1 MCFTRRVGVVQMGFQ
16 YKKCFIKKLSFSV
29 ISVIL
34 GICVV
39 FSSQL
44 LAKDKEVRLYNWAGQ
59 IGRSTIAD
67 FERDTKIK
75 MIYDVF
81 DSNEMLEGKLMA
93 GHSGFDV
100 VSPSDSF
107 LARQIQSDIYLPLD
121 KSKLSNWKNLDP
133 NLMKLMATHD
143 PDNKYAIPYVW
154 MTTGIG
160 YNEDMIKKRL
170 GKDVQL
176 DSWDL
181 VFKPENLAKLQDCGV
196 AFLDAPTEV
205 FATVLNYLGKDPNST
220 NPKDYTGTAF
230 SFLTK
235 LRPYIRYFHSSQ
247 YINDIANGDI
257 CVVLGWS
264 GDILQARDRA
274 KEAKNGVKVKYYIPK
289 EGALVFFDT
298 FAIPKDAE
306 NVEAAHKFLNYV
318 MQPEIAA
325 QVTNDVNFASAN
337 KAANA
342 FIKARVRNDPAVYP
356 RPDIMKKLF
365 TLKVQA
371 PKLERVITRTWTRVR
386 TGQ

>member
-1 MCFTRRVGVVQMGFQ
+1 MNFYNKKWFAKKSFFSIISIVLGVF
-16 YKKCFIKKLSFSV
+16 
-29 ISVIL
+29 
-34 GICVV
+34 VV
-39 FSSQL
+39 FSSSVS
-44 LAKDKEVRLYNWAGQ
+44 AKETEVRLYNWAGQ
-59 IGRSTIAD
+59 IGRSTISD

-75 MIYDVF
+75 VIYDVF
-81 DSNEMLEGKLMA
+81 DSNEVLEGKLMA

-107 LARQIQSDIYLPLD
+107 LARQIQSGIYLPLD
-121 KSKLSNWKNLDP
+121 KSKLPNLKNLDP

-160 YNEDMIKKRL
+160 YNVDMVKKRL
-170 GKDVQL
+170 GKDIPL

-181 VFKPENLAKLQDCGV
+181 VLKPENLSKLQDCGV

-220 NPKDYTGTAF
+220 DPKDYTGSAF
-230 SFLTK
+230 DVLSK
-235 LRPYIRYFHSSQ
+235 VRPYIRYFHSSQ

-274 KEAKNGVKVKYYIPK
+274 IEAKNGVKVQYFIPK

-306 NVEAAHKFLNYV
+306 HVEAAHTFLNYI
-318 MQPEIAA
+318 MRPEIAA

-337 KAANA
+337 KAADR
-342 FIKARVRNDPAVYP
+342 FIKAKVRNDPAVYP
-356 RPDIMKKLF
+356 VPSIMEKLF
-365 TLKVQA
+365 TLKVQE
-371 PKLERVITRTWTRVR
+371 PKLERVITRTWTKVR